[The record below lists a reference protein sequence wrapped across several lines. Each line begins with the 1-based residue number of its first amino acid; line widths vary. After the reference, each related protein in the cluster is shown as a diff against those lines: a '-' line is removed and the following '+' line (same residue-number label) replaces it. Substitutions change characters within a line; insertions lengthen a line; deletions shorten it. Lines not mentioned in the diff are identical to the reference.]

1 MVSLPTDPLFPSVI
15 LISRVVVVVVVVVVV
30 RQIFIAVPNSDQ
42 PMCLHLSFTLQKI
55 RHYKIFPCVFRMNY
69 NFDSI

>member
-15 LISRVVVVVVVVVVV
+15 LISRVVVVVVVVVC
-30 RQIFIAVPNSDQ
+30 QIFIAVPNSDQ